1 MTSIPDQF
9 PQKVFEP
16 GSKVLER
23 TVKTF
28 VRLGLLGL
36 LGFLSL
42 LDLLGSLGLLSLL
55 GLLDLLGRAR
65 SGVVAQAWSSI

>member
-1 MTSIPDQF
+1 MTSIPAQF

-28 VRLGLLGL
+28 VRLGLL
-36 LGFLSL
+36 SL

-55 GLLDLLGRAR
+55 GLLDLLDLLGRAR